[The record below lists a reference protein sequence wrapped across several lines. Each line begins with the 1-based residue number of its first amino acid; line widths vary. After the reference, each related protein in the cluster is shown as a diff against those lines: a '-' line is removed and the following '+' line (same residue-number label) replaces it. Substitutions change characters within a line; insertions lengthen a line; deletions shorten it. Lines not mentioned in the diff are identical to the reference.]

1 METDFII
8 KLAKAYTEEL
18 WSDFANLFPQ
28 VNTDDAVLKEM
39 PNDVVNV
46 LVGLLGIEQVK
57 EWVCTPLERLD
68 NQIIKELIK
77 TDTGLKAAKMF
88 ILSMR
93 IWRKSHVI

>member
-18 WSDFANLFPQ
+18 WTDFANLFPK
-28 VNTDDAVLKEM
+28 VDTDNAILKEM

-46 LVGLLGIEQVK
+46 LVGLLGIDQVK
-57 EWVCTPLERLD
+57 EWVCIPLKRLD
-68 NQIIKELIK
+68 NQIIKDLIK

-93 IWRKSHVI
+93 I

>member
-1 METDFII
+1 
-8 KLAKAYTEEL
+8 
-18 WSDFANLFPQ
+18 
-28 VNTDDAVLKEM
+28 
-39 PNDVVNV
+39 V

-93 IWRKSHVI
+93 I